1 MAQRVV
7 IDTNVV
13 VSAILSPDGSA
24 REVLRRCLAGNV
36 QPLISNALFLEY
48 EDVLSREDVF
58 AGTPFGPDDRAALLD
73 AVLGACEW
81 VNIAF
86 LWRPNLPDESDN
98 HLIELAI
105 AGNATWI
112 VTGNTKDFAAGELV
126 FDTLRIV
133 TPGAWLKGDD

>member
-1 MAQRVV
+1 M
-7 IDTNVV
+7 
-13 VSAILSPDGSA
+13 
-24 REVLRRCLAGNV
+24 
-36 QPLISNALFLEY
+36 
-48 EDVLSREDVF
+48 F
-58 AGTPFGPDDRAALLD
+58 AGTPLGSDDRAALLD
-73 AVLGACEW
+73 AVLGTCEW

-126 FDTLRIV
+126 FDTLRIA